1 MLVDTSAADLWEIV
15 EFNNNLAVLVNAG
28 KTPHHDYVRFDMQTY
43 YFDPSDPKDTPKYEN
58 FKLKLHAL
66 HTMDFD
72 SYDDMDQMQDD
83 IKKEMLTA
91 KSKRRNSELN

>member
-1 MLVDTSAADLWEIV
+1 MLVDTSTADLWEIV
-15 EFNNNLAVLVNAG
+15 EFTNNLNVLLNAG
-28 KTPHHDYVRFDMQTY
+28 KVPYHDYVRFDMQNY
-43 YFDPSDPKDTPKYEN
+43 YFDPSNPSDAPKYEN
-58 FKLKLHAL
+58 FKRKLHAL